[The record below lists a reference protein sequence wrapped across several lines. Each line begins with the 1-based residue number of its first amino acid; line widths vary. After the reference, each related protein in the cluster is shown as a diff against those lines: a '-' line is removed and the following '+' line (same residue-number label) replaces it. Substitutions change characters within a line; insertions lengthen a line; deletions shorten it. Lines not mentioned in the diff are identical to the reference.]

1 MTEARLGKVLTRR
14 FDRLLWVTLTG
25 YAAVVVLIFA
35 LVSEV
40 VLRRSLEQSAD
51 GIESLL
57 GLYADPGGAP
67 TTVAPTMLA
76 DQLVGMDSPFLIT
89 RLVPTGGREPSVYFL
104 SPTMPAKRIETSLG
118 RTPGEVRQTLLK
130 TFAERGRWRFHVL
143 HRRVDEFDIYVAG
156 NRRPYLWALL
166 GLSVGA
172 LSLLPIAAALARRGS
187 IRVVRRA
194 LTPLRDIVRETRG
207 IGPNDL
213 SLRVDSATGVAEVTE
228 LADAI
233 NRMID
238 RVERSHHALD
248 AFTADASHELRT
260 PLTHLRA
267 QVQWALAEHRNSE
280 EIREALTATGNE
292 VDKMGRIVEGL
303 LLIARGENQQ
313 LAMERKAFDVVEV
326 VREVK
331 EITVAMA
338 AGRNL
343 TVCAEPNGPVQVLG
357 DPTRVRQILLNLAS
371 NAIRYTS
378 EGSVTFTLARADAMA
393 GVAVVDTGCGIAP
406 EHLDRIFD
414 RFHRVED
421 SRSKA
426 HGGTGL
432 GLTIA
437 QLLARLQDGR
447 IEVESEVGRGSEF
460 TLWLPTVELE
470 SR

>member
-1 MTEARLGKVLTRR
+1 MTEARLGKVLTGR
-14 FDRLLWVTLTG
+14 FDRLLWVTLAG

-40 VLRRSLEQSAD
+40 VLRRSLEQSAN

-67 TTVAPTMLA
+67 TTVAPAMLA
-76 DQLVGMDSPFLIT
+76 DQLVGMGSPFFIT

-118 RTPGEVRQTLLK
+118 RTPEEVRQTLLK

-143 HRRVDEFDIYVAG
+143 HRRVGEFDIYVAG
-156 NRRPYLWALL
+156 NRRPYLLALL
-166 GLSVGA
+166 GLFVGA
-172 LSLLPIAAALARRGS
+172 LGLLPIAAGLARRGS
-187 IRVVRRA
+187 TRVVRRA
-194 LTPLRDIVRETRG
+194 LTPLRDIVEETRG

-213 SLRVDSATGVAEVTE
+213 SLRVDSATGVVEVTE

-238 RVERSHHALD
+238 RVERSHRALD

-267 QVQWALAEHRNSE
+267 QVQWALAERRNSE

-292 VDKMGRIVEGL
+292 VDKMVRIVEGL

-313 LAMERKAFDVVEV
+313 LAMERKAFDVVDV
-326 VREVK
+326 VREIK

-343 TVCAEPNGPVQVLG
+343 TVCAELNGPVEVLG

-371 NAIRYTS
+371 NAIRHTS
-378 EGSVTFTLARADAMA
+378 EGSITFRIARGDAMA
-393 GVAVVDTGCGIAP
+393 KVTVEDTGCGIAP

-414 RFHRVED
+414 RFHRVEH
-421 SRSKA
+421 SRSRV

-447 IEVESEVGRGSEF
+447 IEVESELGRGSEF
-460 TLWLPTVELE
+460 VLWLPTVELE
-470 SR
+470 

>member
-1 MTEARLGKVLTRR
+1 MSEARLGKVLTHR
-14 FDRLLWVTLTG
+14 FGRLLWITLIG
-25 YAAVVVLIFA
+25 YAAVAVLIFA

-67 TTVAPTMLA
+67 TTVAPAMLA
-76 DQLVGMDSPFLIT
+76 DQLVGMGSPFLIT
-89 RLVPTGGREPSVYFL
+89 RLVPTGGRESLVYFL

-118 RTPGEVRQTLLK
+118 RTPEEVRQTLLK
-130 TFAERGRWRFHVL
+130 TFAERGQWRFHVL
-143 HRRVDEFDIYVAG
+143 HRRVGEFDIYVAG
-156 NRRPYLWALL
+156 NRRPYLLALL
-166 GLSVGA
+166 GLFVGA
-172 LSLLPIAAALARRGS
+172 LGLLPIAAALARRGS
-187 IRVVRRA
+187 TRVVKQA
-194 LTPLRDIVRETRG
+194 LTPLRDIVEETRG
-207 IGPNDL
+207 IGPSDL
-213 SLRVDSATGVAEVTE
+213 SLRVDSATGVVEVTE
-228 LADAI
+228 LANAI

-238 RVERSHHALD
+238 RVERSHRALD

-292 VDKMGRIVEGL
+292 VDKMVRIVEGL

-313 LAMERKAFDVVEV
+313 LAMERKAFDVVDV

-331 EITVAMA
+331 EITEAMA
-338 AGRNL
+338 AERNL
-343 TVCAEPNGPVQVLG
+343 TVRAELNGPVQVLG

-378 EGSVTFTLARADAMA
+378 EGSVTFTLARAGAMA
-393 GVAVVDTGCGIAP
+393 KVAVVDTGCGIAP

-414 RFHRVED
+414 RFHRVEH

-460 TLWLPTVELE
+460 TLWLPAVELE
-470 SR
+470 